1 MSERLNLKMLV
12 IGANPSGPANNP
24 LTLDQS
30 IKRIKDKGYQPNI
43 EDGLINLLKKR
54 PRNTYEMFFKN
65 IYTYLRKLENNEKSS

>member
-1 MSERLNLKMLV
+1 MSERLNLKVSV
-12 IGANPSGPANNP
+12 IGGNPSGSSHNP

-43 EDGLINLLKKR
+43 ENGLIDLLKKR
-54 PRNTYEMFFKN
+54 PRNTYEIFFKN

>member
-1 MSERLNLKMLV
+1 MSERLNLKMSV
-12 IGANPSGPANNP
+12 IGANSSGPANNP

-30 IKRIKDKGYQPNI
+30 IKKIKDKGYQPNI
-43 EDGLINLLKKR
+43 ENGLIELLKKR